1 MNPRLLILTTL
12 VASWFLA
19 IGVRIYDLQV
29 RSHDHYFQKAEQQQQ
44 RVVVLDPPR
53 GTIYD
58 SRGRELAVSV
68 EVKSVAADPTSIEDP
83 QATAEAVAAVLG
95 VDPAPLA
102 ETFATRRQFVW
113 VKRKL
118 DLPVAEEIEALK
130 LKGIFTLPENKRYYP
145 LRQLGAQILGYVG
158 TDNSGLAGLEYL
170 YEKEVAGEQG
180 RRTVVRDA
188 RLGTVYFPH
197 TEVSNAR
204 PGRDL
209 YLTIDATIQH
219 IVEKELEKAVKTSA
233 SKTGMAVVMDPNTGA
248 ILALASY
255 PTFDPNNFAATP
267 PETWRNRPIMDAYE
281 PGSTFKMVTLAA
293 ALEADAIDPLRRVD
307 CGMGSI
313 VLGGVRINDHT
324 PFGKLTTQEIIA
336 NSSNIGAIKL
346 GMAAGRKRF
355 YDTIVSFGFG
365 RPTDIDLPSESS
377 GILRPVERWTPL
389 APAYISF
396 GQGISVTA
404 LQLTNSFA
412 AIANGGEL
420 LRPFV
425 VASIGTGTEE
435 RRVWRQRQV
444 VGRPVSRHTVDQI
457 RAMLESVVVDGTA
470 TKAGLGD
477 YRAAG
482 KTGTAEKAIPGRGYA
497 ANRYIASFTGFAPVS
512 RPVLAASVILDEPWP
527 RYHGGDVA
535 APAFA
540 AIAQRVLLYLG
551 VPPERRLGSENSEI
565 ELAADWGPVPE
576 APEVTEDVPL
586 ALAWRGDLAGADV
599 PAGTVPDLMGLSARQ
614 ALVRTR
620 AMGVRLALNGHGAI
634 SRQLPEPGTPL
645 ETAGGA
651 VEVWLTA
658 GGP

>member
-1 MNPRLLILTTL
+1 MNTRLIILTAL

-19 IGVRIYDLQV
+19 ITLRLYDLQV

-58 SRGRELAVSV
+58 AKGRELAVSV
-68 EVKSVAADPTSIEDP
+68 EVRSLAADPTSIEDP
-83 QATAEAVAAVLG
+83 EATAQAVAEILG
-95 VDPAPLA
+95 VDPQPLA
-102 ETFATRRQFVW
+102 KTFSGRRQFVW

-118 DLPVAEEIEALK
+118 DLPVAERIDALE
-130 LKGIFTLPENKRYYP
+130 LDGIFTLPENKRYYP
-145 LRQLGAQILGYVG
+145 LRQLAAQLLGYVG

-188 RLGTVYFPH
+188 RLGTVQYPH
-197 TEVSNAR
+197 TEVSSAR

-209 YLTIDATIQH
+209 YLTLDATIQH
-219 IVEKELEKAVKTSA
+219 IVESELAAAVTSSG
-233 SKTGMAVVMDPNTGA
+233 SKMGTAVVMEPFSGA
-248 ILALASY
+248 IMAMASY
-255 PTFDPNNFAATP
+255 PTFDPNNFAASP

-293 ALEADAIDPLRRVD
+293 ALEADAIDPLRRID
-307 CGMGSI
+307 CGNGHI

-324 PFGKLTTQEIIA
+324 PFGMLTTQEVMA

-346 GMAAGRKRF
+346 GMAAGRNRF
-355 YDTIVSFGFG
+355 YDTILEFGFG

-377 GILRPVERWTPL
+377 GILRPLERWSPL
-389 APAYISF
+389 APAYASF
-396 GQGISVTA
+396 GQGISITS
-404 LQLTNSFA
+404 LQLVNAFA
-412 AIANGGEL
+412 AVANGGEL
-420 LRPFV
+420 LRPYV
-425 VASIGTGTEE
+425 VASIGSRQQE
-435 RRVWRQRQV
+435 RRVWRQREV
-444 VGRPVSRHTVDQI
+444 VGQPVSRDTVHQI

-470 TKAGLGD
+470 SRASLGD

-497 ANRYIASFTGFAPVS
+497 ANRYIASFAGFAPVS
-512 RPVLAASVILDEPWP
+512 RPALVAVVMLDEPWP
-527 RYHGGDVA
+527 RYHGGEVA

-551 VPPERRLGSENSEI
+551 VPPERRLDDDLDGRMVALTEPQATPPAST
-565 ELAADWGPVPE
+565 
-576 APEVTEDVPL
+576 APTP
-586 ALAWRGDLAGADV
+586 ALTWRGGGDALEV
-599 PAGTVPDLMGLSARQ
+599 PAGTVPDLVGLSARQ
-614 ALVRTR
+614 ALVRSR
-620 AMGVRLALNGHGAI
+620 SMGLQLALNGHGAV
-634 SRQLPEPGTPL
+634 SRQLPVPGTPL
-645 ETAGGA
+645 ETTGGA